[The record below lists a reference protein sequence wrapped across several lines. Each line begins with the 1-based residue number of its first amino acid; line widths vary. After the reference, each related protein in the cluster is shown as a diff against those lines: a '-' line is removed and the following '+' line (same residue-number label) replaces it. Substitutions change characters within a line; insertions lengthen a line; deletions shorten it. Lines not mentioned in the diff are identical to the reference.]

1 MALQL
6 PFIKKEEKKTPQQI
20 KQAINK
26 LQSELK
32 SEFDKIKKADPIAGR
47 LHEFGFANPVIDKK
61 SKRIVGWTGQESFEK
76 HQHRI
81 VKTDF
86 PDPARRFRLVLE
98 YANFNIENTY
108 YWFLTF
114 FNEMWGFEKVEKII
128 DTLASSVASSNF
140 ANLQTRL
147 SAQQAQASQY
157 LKGISEMVKGLFQ
170 IVREL
175 RIIDE
180 RLQYYYDSDNDV
192 EGIKES
198 ALSSE
203 IVLKGLWID
212 QVEGG
217 AKNPA
222 SIYGLAQTVGFTIL
236 PDLFFRVKIKDRKSL
251 ESEVDKLKF
260 NEKVKEVLKRK
271 LRQYYE
277 WKWRTKKELQ
287 VRRQFE
293 LKYLR
298 QHYDTIKLYMSW
310 VKPYLKNIR
319 RLQLYEKNME
329 DANLINAFETQII
342 EIETLFVRQDFGSH
356 SAVISLHL
364 FYRVKPELAY
374 HSYEYQ
380 HKGPIY
386 QGMADI
392 TIRAYS
398 WTNDQIENYI
408 NYRKYE
414 DLELMTTI
422 DKSVAQAM
430 DSLGDELKKYLKEA
444 GEDLPFPGEEAKK
457 AADAR
462 VTHPDI
468 LDPFISI
475 FKGCGEIFQGFAGAP
490 IKKGGK
496 KVPKP
501 KKPSA
506 KDLWKK
512 EKSDKRAKHFAAEAC
527 WESYYRY
534 KMGPG
539 GNLYW
544 IE

>member
-6 PFIKKEEKKTPQQI
+6 PFMKKEEKKTPEQI
-20 KQAINK
+20 KKEISK
-26 LQSELK
+26 LQFELK
-32 SEFDKIKKADPIAGR
+32 SEFDKIKKKDPIAGR
-47 LHEFGFANPVIDKK
+47 LYEFGFAKPKYDKK
-61 SKRIVGWTGQESFEK
+61 KFIGWTGQESFEK
-76 HQHRI
+76 YQHRI

-86 PDPARRFRLVLE
+86 PEPARRFRLVLE

-108 YWFLTF
+108 YWFLRF
-114 FNEMWGFEKVEKII
+114 LNEMWGFEKKVKII

-147 SAQQAQASQY
+147 AAQQAQASQY

-180 RLQYYYDSDNDV
+180 RLQYYYDSDGDP

-198 ALSSE
+198 SLSSE

-236 PDLFFRVKIKDRKSL
+236 PDLFFRIKIKNRKSL

-298 QHYDTIKLYMSW
+298 QHYDTIKLYMAW

-319 RLQLYEKNME
+319 RLQLYEKNMA
-329 DANLINAFETQII
+329 DANIINAFETQII
-342 EIETLFVRQDFGSH
+342 EIETLFIRQDFGSH

-392 TIRAYS
+392 TIRAYA
-398 WTNDQIENYI
+398 WDDEEIKNYI
-408 NYRKYE
+408 NYRKHE
-414 DLELMTTI
+414 DLDLMSTI

-430 DSLGDELKKYLKEA
+430 DSMGDELKKYLKEA
-444 GEDLPFPGEEAKK
+444 GEDLPFPGDEIKKEEEK
-457 AADAR
+457 R

-475 FKGCGEIFQGFAGAP
+475 FKGFGEIFQGFAGAP
-490 IKKGGK
+490 VKKGGK
-496 KVPKP
+496 KPPKP
-501 KKPSA
+501 KKKKA
-506 KDLWKK
+506 KELWKE
-512 EKSDKRAKHFAAEAC
+512 EKSEHRAKHFAVEAC

>member
-6 PFIKKEEKKTPQQI
+6 PFIKKEEKKTPEQI
-20 KQAINK
+20 KKEIK
-26 LQSELK
+26 LLQSELK
-32 SEFDKIKKADPIAGR
+32 SDFDKIKKGDPIAGR
-47 LHEFGFANPVIDKK
+47 LHEFGFASPIIDKK
-61 SKRIVGWTGQESFEK
+61 SKKIVGFTGQESFEK
-76 HQHRI
+76 YQHRV

-114 FNEMWGFEKVEKII
+114 FNEMWGFERVEKII
-128 DTLASSVASSNF
+128 DTLASSVSSSNF

-147 SAQQAQASQY
+147 AAQQAQASQY

-180 RLQYYYDSDNDV
+180 RLQYYYDSDGDS
-192 EGIKES
+192 EGVKET

-236 PDLFFRVKIKDRKSL
+236 PDLFFRIKIKNRKSL
-251 ESEVDKLKF
+251 ESEVEKLKF

-310 VKPYLKNIR
+310 VKPYLKNVR

-329 DANLINAFETQII
+329 DASIINAFETQII

-386 QGMADI
+386 QGLADI
-392 TIRAYS
+392 TIRAYA
-398 WTNDQIENYI
+398 WDDKQIENYI

-414 DLELMTTI
+414 DIELMSTV
-422 DKSVAQAM
+422 DKSIAQAM

-457 AADAR
+457 AAEKM
-462 VTHPDI
+462 TSHPDI

-475 FKGCGEIFQGFAGAP
+475 FKGFGEIFQGFAGAP
-490 IKKGGK
+490 IKGAK
-496 KVPKP
+496 KAPKE
-501 KKPSA
+501 KKKSA
-506 KDLWKK
+506 KAHWK
-512 EKSDKRAKHFAAEAC
+512 EHKSKHRAEHFAEEAC

-544 IE
+544 VE